1 METKQQNVCMHMLT
15 SLVSAFLAVL
25 SMWLQKIFLTSKFS
39 YLLFFPTPC
48 IKLKLGLQ
56 IGGRLLIATH
66 LDQSNYLTNQQ
77 QVLVLAVPFTS
88 LSKLCK
94 MLGQNRFA
102 EPNQHVLTFLHPILI
117 CRVTDW
123 APVEL
128 LKPTGALTLYY
139 TLGCQ
144 DGGINNPVRPMK
156 VSWLSN
162 NNKCKSKRERQKEPP
177 VVAWQHQ
184 PHVLPNSQNL
194 QFQHLCCLLPLLTW
208 LNSELSRRPVQLPRA
223 QLQVK

>member
-1 METKQQNVCMHMLT
+1 
-15 SLVSAFLAVL
+15 
-25 SMWLQKIFLTSKFS
+25 
-39 YLLFFPTPC
+39 
-48 IKLKLGLQ
+48 
-56 IGGRLLIATH
+56 
-66 LDQSNYLTNQQ
+66 
-77 QVLVLAVPFTS
+77 
-88 LSKLCK
+88 

-102 EPNQHVLTFLHPILI
+102 QPNQHVLTFLHPILI

-128 LKPTGALTLYY
+128 LIPTGALTLYY

-144 DGGINNPVRPMK
+144 DSDVNKPVRTMK

-162 NNKCKSKRERQKEPP
+162 HNKCKSKRERQKEPP
-177 VVAWQHQ
+177 VVASQYP

-208 LNSELSRRPVQLPRA
+208 LNSKLSRRPAQLPRA
-223 QLQVK
+223 QLQVKYILQPDLIATTNPVTTKNQVQCWHNCWKLFFILRKRSVL